1 MSMAPLSWLRLPSRR
16 CRWLPRTKGR
26 LLAPCKVPTYSSA
39 GAGGGG
45 ITSSRQ
51 EALRLYREILKTADA
66 FSWMDDHGRVWRDE
80 IARSARREFEDWSGE
95 RDPELSANRIMV
107 GAARGCGG
115 VALPAAARV

>member
-1 MSMAPLSWLRLPSRR
+1 MGAAPLSWRRLFSRC
-16 CRWLPRTKGR
+16 CRWLPRREGLLPAPGR
-26 LLAPCKVPTYSSA
+26 ASAHSSA
-39 GAGGGG
+39 GRGDGG

-107 GAARGCGG
+107 GAAWG
-115 VALPAAARV
+115 VAGRLGAA